1 MAEGQEGFQF
11 VFLLGGA
18 FRTVIDQL
26 HEDLA
31 ASGYPDARPMHGF
44 ALQAIG
50 PGGCSIS
57 ALGERLGVSKQ
68 AAAKTAASLETA
80 GYIVRRPDPADA
92 RATRLTRT
100 ARANEMLAL
109 SAASFARQMNAWR
122 AEVGEERLATAFE
135 ALEQIAGSASWGDL
149 PGWLTR

>member
-1 MAEGQEGFQF
+1 MSDGQEGFRF

-18 FRTVIDQL
+18 FREIVDLL
-26 HEDLA
+26 HDDLA
-31 ASGYPDARPMHGF
+31 ANGHPEARPVHGF

-50 PGGCSIS
+50 PDGCSIS
-57 ALGERLGVSKQ
+57 LLGERLGVTKQ
-68 AAAKTAASLETA
+68 AAAKTASSLEVA
-80 GYIVRRPDPADA
+80 GYIVREPDPADA

-109 SAASFARQMNAWR
+109 SAASFERQMHTWR
-122 AEVGEERLATAFE
+122 TDLGDERVSMAFE
-135 ALEQIAGSASWGDL
+135 VLEHIAGTAPLGDL